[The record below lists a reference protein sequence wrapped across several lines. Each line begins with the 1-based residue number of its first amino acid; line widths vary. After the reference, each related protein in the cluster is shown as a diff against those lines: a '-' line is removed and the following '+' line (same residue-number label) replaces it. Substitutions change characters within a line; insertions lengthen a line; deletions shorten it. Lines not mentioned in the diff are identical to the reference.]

1 MGWRKGRFSFRH
13 IVKAATEKQIMIA
26 NAIYTAIIGFMV
38 LFLVMGILVFSV
50 KWMYVLNLLDKARVR
65 GKLRRKN
72 DAAGK

>member
-1 MGWRKGRFSFRH
+1 
-13 IVKAATEKQIMIA
+13 MIA
-26 NAIYTAIIGFMV
+26 NAIYTAIIGFIV